1 MTELNR
7 RTTLQALGALLG
19 AGATGAGLSTL
30 SDVAAAETA
39 VSGYPTYAYDSQN
52 TWHAAG
58 EAAPDTDAMVRWSVD
73 TPEAAPYAPAI
84 ADGVAYVVH
93 EVTASHTDRTL
104 YLSAIDLASQST
116 AWSKEI
122 GNSGSKYTPIVHE
135 DRVIVV
141 GVASGEQVFVENDV
155 AAFSRSDGA
164 ELWRYE
170 SDAKYPSV
178 GTLADGQVF
187 FKLIGVDGHR
197 SAFVALDTEDGSET
211 WRVDGPSPRD
221 NEHGNLSDGEPDAPA
236 VTDGTVYFT
245 DQQRILA
252 LSTEDGSEVWRDD
265 RGTPLSVS
273 PVVGDGLVYLTV
285 GRRVVAYD
293 PADGTPVWARDVT
306 NHRGVSQP
314 TVANGTVYV
323 RDGYNTFWAID
334 AATGEYRWERQYDTH
349 PGGDT
354 WDQMAISGFYSTIV
368 AADSKLF
375 ALAQL
380 NNGEYHLFTF
390 DTETGDV
397 LNVLPARPNSTYISN
412 PIVADGRLYLTGGGS
427 VYEFGAPPE
436 SLAWRFD
443 TKAAHASPLAD
454 STQLTVTADADGG
467 LYGLDPETG
476 EQEWEFIAQGSLQF
490 GPASEQ
496 GTVFVADRDVLYA
509 VDRATGVEQWRFSPE
524 RPLDTDVAVAD
535 GTVFVGTKYR
545 HPWSKLYALDAAD
558 GSVKWDFSGK
568 TCPGL
573 EGFAAGPVIGGP
585 FVIFNDT
592 NGRLWAVERHTGT
605 LGWSER
611 GPRLE
616 SLEAYDTTV
625 LAGSQTRNE
634 DPRTNLVAYDIDG
647 IERWSKT
654 FSHGREDEN
663 TYVDSIVST
672 DNAVFVTAGN
682 DDAIGNDID
691 NHRLYRLS
699 PTDGTV
705 EWEHNTRP
713 SPHSNYVGLGELAV
727 AGDSIYAG
735 TDEWRLHKYDANSGE
750 LLTRYELEGDAV
762 SAPTVTDGTVLVGT
776 HLGTTFA
783 FMRDS

>member
-306 NHRGVSQP
+306 NHRGFHSQ
-314 TVANGTVYV
+314 
-323 RDGYNTFWAID
+323 
-334 AATGEYRWERQYDTH
+334 Q
-349 PGGDT
+349 
-354 WDQMAISGFYSTIV
+354 
-368 AADSKLF
+368 
-375 ALAQL
+375 
-380 NNGEYHLFTF
+380 
-390 DTETGDV
+390 
-397 LNVLPARPNSTYISN
+397 
-412 PIVADGRLYLTGGGS
+412 
-427 VYEFGAPPE
+427 
-436 SLAWRFD
+436 
-443 TKAAHASPLAD
+443 
-454 STQLTVTADADGG
+454 
-467 LYGLDPETG
+467 
-476 EQEWEFIAQGSLQF
+476 
-490 GPASEQ
+490 
-496 GTVFVADRDVLYA
+496 
-509 VDRATGVEQWRFSPE
+509 
-524 RPLDTDVAVAD
+524 
-535 GTVFVGTKYR
+535 
-545 HPWSKLYALDAAD
+545 
-558 GSVKWDFSGK
+558 
-568 TCPGL
+568 
-573 EGFAAGPVIGGP
+573 
-585 FVIFNDT
+585 
-592 NGRLWAVERHTGT
+592 
-605 LGWSER
+605 
-611 GPRLE
+611 
-616 SLEAYDTTV
+616 
-625 LAGSQTRNE
+625 
-634 DPRTNLVAYDIDG
+634 
-647 IERWSKT
+647 
-654 FSHGREDEN
+654 
-663 TYVDSIVST
+663 
-672 DNAVFVTAGN
+672 
-682 DDAIGNDID
+682 
-691 NHRLYRLS
+691 
-699 PTDGTV
+699 
-705 EWEHNTRP
+705 
-713 SPHSNYVGLGELAV
+713 
-727 AGDSIYAG
+727 
-735 TDEWRLHKYDANSGE
+735 
-750 LLTRYELEGDAV
+750 
-762 SAPTVTDGTVLVGT
+762 
-776 HLGTTFA
+776 
-783 FMRDS
+783 